1 MPMNNSQRAEHVKT
15 LNASPAHTNSTQC
28 NRIARML
35 PPIVKRLRASLERF
49 NERFDLVSGADKAA
63 KQTTFFDCISAETDG
78 DLILHDF
85 GTMLDSLLV
94 VANDNRQPGEDALII
109 PFTDAD
115 VTAYLP

>member
-1 MPMNNSQRAEHVKT
+1 MVRNIRKA
-15 LNASPAHTNSTQC
+15 L
-28 NRIARML
+28 
-35 PPIVKRLRASLERF
+35 KRFSNRF
-49 NERFDLVSGADKAA
+49 NQVSGADLAA

-85 GTMLDSLLV
+85 GTMLDAMLV
-94 VANDNRQPGEDALII
+94 IANDNRQPGEDVLTI